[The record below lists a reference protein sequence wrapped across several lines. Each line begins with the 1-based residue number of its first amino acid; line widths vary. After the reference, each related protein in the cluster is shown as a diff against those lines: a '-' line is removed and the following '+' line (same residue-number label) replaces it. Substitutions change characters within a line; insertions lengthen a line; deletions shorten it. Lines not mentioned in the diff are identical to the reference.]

1 MYSESIPQEGK
12 EDSIAMTNKKKK
24 YRSPIPAWVDTLI
37 LWLEI
42 IGLIGTVLAGIYAL
56 VTLF

>member
-1 MYSESIPQEGK
+1 MYSESIPQGGK
-12 EDSIAMTNKKKK
+12 EDSTTMTNKKKK
-24 YRSPIPAWVDTLI
+24 YRSPILAWVDTLI

-56 VTLF
+56 DTLF